1 MFRSVRRPGQSGG
14 VHGHQGAPEEGA
26 EALNQYYHHPDLCP
40 GPDDGQDAPLRPG
53 LQGAAEG
60 ADPGRARG
68 VRLPVLTRGSGQ
80 VRRHLQREV
89 NIIHYFIVE
98 HSKQRFCWEDKKSE
112 LIVTQ
117 KSKKVP
123 IKPTLLLPGGYVRQ
137 GIAAGSTVQWWTISK
152 C

>member
-1 MFRSVRRPGQSGG
+1 MLYVRSVWRPGQSCG
-14 VHGHQGAPEEGA
+14 VHGHQGAPEEG
-26 EALNQYYHHPDLCP
+26 
-40 GPDDGQDAPLRPG
+40 PDDGQDSPLRPG

-68 VRLPVLTRGSGQ
+68 VRLPVLTRSSGQ

-89 NIIHYFIVE
+89 NIHHFIVE
-98 HSKQRFCWEDKKSE
+98 HSKQRFCWENQKSE

-137 GIAAGSTVQWWTISK
+137 GIEAGSTVQWWTISK